1 MNRGRDPVRRNRVL
15 SGLTTMR
22 ALLTSGIKAILAV
35 AALSTAA
42 HWTLRV
48 QRESTAAPVPVAS
61 LADPVATGSIEPRPI
76 ERQAE
81 RSVAAAS
88 MPAAATQPAPRPV
101 AASGLD
107 QSHLAALIA
116 GSAPAKP
123 KLAKATRTASAEKAP
138 PVEKVAA
145 KR

>member
-1 MNRGRDPVRRNRVL
+1 
-15 SGLTTMR
+15 MR

-48 QRESTAAPVPVAS
+48 QRESTAAPMPVA
-61 LADPVATGSIEPRPI
+61 AIPDPVATGSIEPR
-76 ERQAE
+76 QAE
-81 RSVAAAS
+81 RQVER
-88 MPAAATQPAPRPV
+88 PAAVASVPPSATGPRSPAAP
-101 AASGLD
+101 ASGLD

-116 GSAPAKP
+116 GAAPAKP
-123 KLAKATRTASAEKAP
+123 KVAKATTKTASAEKAP

>member
-1 MNRGRDPVRRNRVL
+1 MMNWGRDPVPRNRVL

-35 AALSTAA
+35 ATLSTAA

-76 ERQAE
+76 ERSA
-81 RSVAAAS
+81 AAAS
-88 MPAAATQPAPRPV
+88 MPASATQPAPRPP

-123 KLAKATRTASAEKAP
+123 KLAKATRTASAEKAT

>member
-1 MNRGRDPVRRNRVL
+1 
-15 SGLTTMR
+15 MR

-48 QRESTAAPVPVAS
+48 QRETAALAVPVAS
-61 LADPVATGSIEPRPI
+61 LTDPVATGSIEPRPV
-76 ERQAE
+76 ERPLAAGAPT
-81 RSVAAAS
+81 SVT
-88 MPAAATQPAPRPV
+88 PPAPRPV
-101 AASGLD
+101 AAPASGLD

-116 GSAPAKP
+116 GSAPPKP
-123 KLAKATRTASAEKAP
+123 KVAKVSTKTASADKAQ

>member
-1 MNRGRDPVRRNRVL
+1 
-15 SGLTTMR
+15 MR

-88 MPAAATQPAPRPV
+88 MPAGATQPAPRPAV
-101 AASGLD
+101 ASGLD

-116 GSAPAKP
+116 GAAPAKP
-123 KLAKATRTASAEKAP
+123 KVAKATTRTASAEKAP
-138 PVEKVAA
+138 AVEKVAA